1 MGLGQILL
9 APYLGIQRRTMTDQ
23 LSSFAAIAERSG
35 FDAAKIAPFLPDR
48 HPKMSGMS
56 LTRLEAADLAGYIGL
71 LAK

>member
-1 MGLGQILL
+1 
-9 APYLGIQRRTMTDQ
+9 MTDQ
-23 LSSFAAIAERSG
+23 LSSFAAITERPG
-35 FDAAKIAPFLPDR
+35 FDAAKIILPDR